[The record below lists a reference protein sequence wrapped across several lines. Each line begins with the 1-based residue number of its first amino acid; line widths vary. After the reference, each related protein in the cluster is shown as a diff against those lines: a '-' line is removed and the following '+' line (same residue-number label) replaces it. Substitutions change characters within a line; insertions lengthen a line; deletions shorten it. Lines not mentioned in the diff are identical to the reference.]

1 MGRKT
6 TWVNNGSYAVLNCGA
21 DCEYNGDCPQ
31 RGGVNY
37 DPMMPCYRQACIE
50 LAKLEDKLESGQLI
64 EFPCKVGDI
73 VYYVDEY
80 IAAEFDEVEVNTV
93 EKIEIGKNEIRLWF
107 GDDVGYVL
115 VKNFGK
121 EVFTDKSEA
130 ERRLAELKGGL

>member
-1 MGRKT
+1 MERLTKRLS
-6 TWVNNGSYAVLNCGA
+6 NGEVMHNCGK
-21 DCEYNGDCPQ
+21 CQ
-31 RGGVNY
+31 KVNEKTF
-37 DPMMPCYRQACIE
+37 CSEKNCATVILNR
-50 LAKLEDKLESGQLI
+50 LAELEDKLESGQLV
-64 EFPCKVGDI
+64 ELPCKVGDI